1 VPRPFIFALLAA
13 ALAVILF
20 SWAPGGPSAPPA
32 PAPVEPP
39 VVRPKRPP
47 GPDDPHPSPGPEPVM
62 PRPSAEWK
70 AALADKVRGT
80 EHPGETAFRA
90 FSDLFVDNNLDFARR
105 QAEQEG
111 LTLAEVRSL
120 THFGLLVMATQRV
133 ADVQDLIGRDLTGE
147 ERNALSGLLQGANEE
162 FKQRMRALVARG
174 AGEAERWELI
184 RATED
189 RYRKDFYAITGMN
202 EALLDDLLAGNI
214 LLPGAPANTEPPTGR
229 PPAAPK
235 DDPVAP
241 VRPR

>member
-1 VPRPFIFALLAA
+1 
-13 ALAVILF
+13 
-20 SWAPGGPSAPPA
+20 
-32 PAPVEPP
+32 
-39 VVRPKRPP
+39 
-47 GPDDPHPSPGPEPVM
+47 M

-90 FSDLFVDNNLDFARR
+90 FSDLYVDNNLDFARR

-111 LTLAEVRSL
+111 LTLPEVRSL
-120 THFGLLVMATQRV
+120 THFGLVVLATQRV
-133 ADVQDLIGRDLTGE
+133 AMPAPVM
-147 ERNALSGLLQGANEE
+147 QGANEE
-162 FKQRMRALVARG
+162 FRQKMRALVARG

-202 EALLDDLLAGNI
+202 KGLLDDLLAGNI
-214 LLPGAPANTEPPTGR
+214 LLPGAPAATEPPTGR
-229 PPAAPK
+229 PPEAPK
-235 DDPVAP
+235 DDPRLP